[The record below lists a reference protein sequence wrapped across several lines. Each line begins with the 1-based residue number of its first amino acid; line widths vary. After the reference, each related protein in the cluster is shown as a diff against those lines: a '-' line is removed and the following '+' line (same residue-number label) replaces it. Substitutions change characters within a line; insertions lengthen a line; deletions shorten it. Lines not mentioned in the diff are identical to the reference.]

1 MYRGLGVLLALCLWL
16 LPIAPASASPRLC
29 TAADSGGYGSTAN
42 QPRPNGVTVTYL
54 YAKLDGEHWTEP
66 PGVCVAIGFRDSDPF
81 NRYLQVNLWSA
92 PPGFFFDLSTAGIP
106 TGTPIALGLSLPAS
120 ATPVMA
126 FGQWADGVVG
136 FGPTEVAIQAKTAP
150 WTYVQSA
157 YNSDQTASS
166 GTIDC
171 SQGSTTWSSTFGSF
185 VRLKNLMPDG
195 TEGGAYSSLI
205 GSFFEANS
213 SNMPFPYLSSDGH
226 VLIDVL
232 GCGDKD
238 PKTLEGH
245 FAGFMAPPALAFLGL
260 AGAALDEG
268 SPFMSSLVG
277 VSDAFAGARVDSHIR
292 PAHAKDLAFEPI
304 PGVTFPDQPSGP
316 GPLGLMARADFSYS
330 KHTLDLHVRKANVR
344 LVKNC
349 ARRGAKVVR
358 RHGKLRCRARV
369 RPGRAATSRRPTTRR
384 S

>member
-1 MYRGLGVLLALCLWL
+1 MSRGLGVLLALCLWL
-16 LPIAPASASPRLC
+16 IPIAPASASPRLC
-29 TAADSGGYGSTAN
+29 TAADSGGYGSEAN
-42 QPRPNGVTVTYL
+42 QPRPNGVVPTYL

-66 PGVCVAIGFRDSDPF
+66 SGVCVVVGFRDSDPF
-81 NRYLQVNLWSA
+81 NRYLQVDLWST
-92 PPGFFFDLSTAGIP
+92 PPNFYFDLTTAGIP
-106 TGTPIALGLSLPAS
+106 AGTPIALGLRLPAG

-126 FGQWADGVVG
+126 FGQWKDGVVG

-171 SQGSTTWSSTFGSF
+171 SQGFTTFRSRFGTF
-185 VRLKNLMPDG
+185 VRLRNLMADG
-195 TEGGAYSSLI
+195 TEGHAYDTLM
-205 GSFFEANS
+205 GSFFEANA
-213 SNMPFPYLSSDGH
+213 SNMPLPYLSDDGH
-226 VLIDVL
+226 LLIDVE

-245 FAGFMAPPALAFLGL
+245 FAGFIAPPALGFLGL
-260 AGAALDEG
+260 NSTALAEG
-268 SPFMSSLVG
+268 SPFMSSLVRI
-277 VSDAFAGARVDSHIR
+277 SDSLAGERVVGHVR
-292 PAHAKDLAFEPI
+292 PAHAQDLAFEPV
-304 PGVTFPDQPSGP
+304 PGVTFPGQPSGP
-316 GPLGLMARADFSYS
+316 GPLGLLARADFSYS

-344 LVKNC
+344 LVKRC

-358 RHGKLRCRARV
+358 RRGKLRCRAPA